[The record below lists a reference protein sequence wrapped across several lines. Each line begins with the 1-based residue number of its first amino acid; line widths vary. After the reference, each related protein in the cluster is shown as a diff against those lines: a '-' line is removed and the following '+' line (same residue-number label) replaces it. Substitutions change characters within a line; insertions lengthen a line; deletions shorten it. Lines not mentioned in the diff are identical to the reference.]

1 MKKNIVFVYSDI
13 FFKRWSASRTESCLI
28 FLVQSYFGRI
38 LQFWFLGYVHID
50 EVSIFFLFYLLV
62 FFFYYTWSTCVNY
75 FDSWRLINFL
85 VVIMKI
91 FYLRRNISTSTFI
104 LLLLMI
110 KSSFLF
116 HFIIFIFKWAIWIE
130 NIFLRYN
137 WIAILIV
144 IFFELGE
151 C

>member
-1 MKKNIVFVYSDI
+1 MKKNIVFVDSDI
-13 FFKRWSASRTESCLI
+13 FFKRWPACRTESCLI
-28 FLVQSYFGRI
+28 FLVQSYFWRI

-50 EVSIFFLFYLLV
+50 EFSIFFLFYLLV

-104 LLLLMI
+104 LLLLII

-116 HFIIFIFKWAIWIE
+116 HFIIFIFKWTIWIE